1 MKHLIVLMIALFSL
15 NIWAAPTLEE
25 LAQREYVVTL
35 NGAELP
41 VYNIIELDAEGN
53 VLLTEVT
60 PEGELVCMGTAFIDN
75 NDVLNSVMTCDNG
88 LTFTQTIYLNTI
100 NMFDGL
106 SGFTVDVASSLYGGQ
121 VMTMKFVNRAYTDK

>member
-1 MKHLIVLMIALFSL
+1 M
-15 NIWAAPTLEE
+15 PTLEE

-41 VYNIIELDAEGN
+41 VYNIIEMDAEGN

-60 PEGELVCMGTAFIDN
+60 PEGELVCMGTAVIN
-75 NDVLNSVMTCDNG
+75 EDVLKSEMTCDNG
-88 LTFTQTIYLNTI
+88 MTFTQEIFLNTI

-106 SGFTVDVASSLYGGQ
+106 SGFTVEVLSSLYG
-121 VMTMKFVNRAYTDK
+121 VPMTMKFVNRKYTDK